1 MSVSVCVCVCVSV
14 GKSKVTMNEYG
25 TWVEA
30 GGRRGELGCGA
41 ICMYVLICTSPSPD
55 APIT

>member
-1 MSVSVCVCVCVSV
+1 MCVCVCVCVSV

-30 GGRRGELGCGA
+30 GGRRGELGCSA
-41 ICMYVLICTSPSPD
+41 TNLLH
-55 APIT
+55 